1 MKHADLPCCH
11 SMYLPPSPNV
21 YIRLTHTSRFWAS
34 CQLNFENTHYWKTS
48 TRLSLTINMLTLPIA
63 TLTSVL
69 LALANIANAA
79 PLESHPAVL
88 KRATGVQIS
97 AAPGGADYC
106 IGVELLQNGAQV
118 TNKNCTQF
126 NPSSTPPFYNKW
138 DISPGNNQGVR
149 LSGLPAGS
157 GDFCL
162 DSGGQSGSYPSAKI
176 WTCYT
181 GLPAQQ

>member
-1 MKHADLPCCH
+1 MRAYLPCC
-11 SMYLPPSPNV
+11 SMFLPTNV
-21 YIRLTHTSRFWAS
+21 YISQLRYLAS
-34 CQLNFENTHYWKTS
+34 EEGCRLNFVHSATS
-48 TRLSLTINMLTLPIA
+48 SQSEPSRTIDFTANMLTLPVA
-63 TLTSVL
+63 TLTSIL
-69 LALANIANAA
+69 LALASSTNAA
-79 PLESHPAVL
+79 PLDAHPSLL

-106 IGVELLQNGAQV
+106 IGVELLSNGAQV

-176 WTCYT
+176 WTCYP